1 MGLSVQHATGEDLG
15 ASLQV
20 CSRRHVPTNR
30 RRGSESETSDLPSS
44 VRTRSDQKVYE
55 ALCHA
60 APDFP
65 DEVAQILLELC
76 HRRPESP
83 EIVAREIAYREK
95 RRNEAVEQEK
105 SLSPEDRTKR
115 RLLPPPI

>member
-15 ASLQV
+15 ASLRV

-44 VRTRSDQKVYE
+44 VLQGLTKRFTNRFVMQRRTFRMKLRRSCV
-55 ALCHA
+55 
-60 APDFP
+60 
-65 DEVAQILLELC
+65 ELC

-95 RRNEAVEQEK
+95 RRKEAVEQEK
-105 SLSPEDRTKR
+105 SLSPADRRKR
-115 RLLPPPI
+115 R